1 MRILIM
7 AILIIFTFVLQTTV
21 CPAISLASIS
31 PNLLIVFITSFGF
44 MRGKKTGL
52 LLGFFSGMLLDI
64 FYSSVLGYYAL
75 IYMSIGYFNGMFNHL
90 FFDNDIKMP
99 MTLAGLSDL
108 IFGFVIYFFSFLLQG
123 KFDFLFYLSRYIIPE
138 MLYTL
143 ALTLFLYRGF
153 HKINDLLEIY
163 EKRSVEK
170 HVS

>member
-1 MRILIM
+1 MRIFIM
-7 AILIIFTFVLQTTV
+7 GILIILTFALQTTV

-31 PNLLIVFITSFGF
+31 PNLMIVFITSFGF

-52 LLGFFSGMLLDI
+52 LTGFFCGLLLDI
-64 FYSSVLGYYAL
+64 FYCDVIGYYAL

-90 FFDNDIKMP
+90 FFDNDIKLP
-99 MTLAGLSDL
+99 MMLSGLSDL
-108 IFGFVIYFFSFLLQG
+108 IFGLIIYFFSFLLHG
-123 KFDFLFYLSRYIIPE
+123 KFDFLFYLSRYMIPE

-143 ALTLFLYRGF
+143 ALILFLYRGY
-153 HKINDLLEIY
+153 HKINDWLEYY